1 MDKKIKLSP
10 KDVSIIMNIRRLS
23 GLLGNEETHSP
34 LWLGMAFGYAYAII
48 TQSDPQEH
56 DQKVAEVVLD
66 LFKTVTIDIDNTYH
80 FDPVEE
86 LHKPM

>member
-10 KDVSIIMNIRRLS
+10 KDSSIIVNIRSLS
-23 GLLGNEETHSP
+23 HLLGNEETHDP
-34 LWLGMAFGYAYAII
+34 LWLGMAFGYAYAIM

-56 DQKVAEVVLD
+56 DPKVAEVVLD
-66 LFKTVTIDIDNTYH
+66 LFKTATIDIDNSYH
-80 FDPVEE
+80 IDPVVE